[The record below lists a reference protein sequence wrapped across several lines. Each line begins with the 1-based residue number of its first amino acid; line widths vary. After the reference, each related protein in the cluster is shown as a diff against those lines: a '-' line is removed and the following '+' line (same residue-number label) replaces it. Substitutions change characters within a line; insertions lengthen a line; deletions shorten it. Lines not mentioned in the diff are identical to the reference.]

1 MQDTKGLSRLEE
13 PPRPFVRRRRR
24 RLLLK
29 REIICVLHSSSS
41 LLYVSILFFVCRLG
55 RSVSSTF
62 GPSKTG
68 KRSLRVLYERYLYH
82 PERVLTFDTFFCC
95 CFVFKSSCCCFLIVN
110 PQKKR
115 DSRSCGVV
123 SCALLRFGGERKR
136 ERETFI
142 PFPFSFALLG
152 RPFHRFWSGARAGR
166 ERERFRATFR
176 P

>member
-1 MQDTKGLSRLEE
+1 M
-13 PPRPFVRRRRR
+13 RRRRR

-29 REIICVLHSSSS
+29 REIICVLHSSSSS

-166 ERERFRATFR
+166 ERERERESFRATFR

>member
-1 MQDTKGLSRLEE
+1 MFFT
-13 PPRPFVRRRRR
+13 PP
-24 RLLLK
+24 
-29 REIICVLHSSSS
+29 LHSCTSPFYF
-41 LLYVSILFFVCRLG
+41 LCRLG

-82 PERVLTFDTFFCC
+82 PERVLTFRHIFFL
-95 CFVFKSSCCCFLIVN
+95 VFKSSCCFLIVN

-166 ERERFRATFR
+166 ERERERESFRATFR

>member
-1 MQDTKGLSRLEE
+1 MFFT
-13 PPRPFVRRRRR
+13 PPPLHSCTSPFYFLCVVWVEAFL
-24 RLLLK
+24 RLLVPLK
-29 REIICVLHSSSS
+29 QGRGLFECCTNVIYIIPKESS
-41 LLYVSILFFVCRLG
+41 LLTHFF
-55 RSVSSTF
+55 
-62 GPSKTG
+62 
-68 KRSLRVLYERYLYH
+68 
-82 PERVLTFDTFFCC
+82 C

-166 ERERFRATFR
+166 ERVSAR
-176 P
+176 PFDLNILIN

>member
-1 MQDTKGLSRLEE
+1 MFFT
-13 PPRPFVRRRRR
+13 PPPLHSCTSPFYFLCVVWVEAFL
-24 RLLLK
+24 RLLVPLK
-29 REIICVLHSSSS
+29 QGRGLFECCTNVIYIIPKESS
-41 LLYVSILFFVCRLG
+41 LL
-55 RSVSSTF
+55 T
-62 GPSKTG
+62 
-68 KRSLRVLYERYLYH
+68 H
-82 PERVLTFDTFFCC
+82 FFCC

-166 ERERFRATFR
+166 ERERERESFRATFR